1 MAHIVPFKAVRP
13 TADKVH
19 LVASRSYVTYKPADL
34 KRKLSENPFT
44 FIHIINPEF
53 GQPKKS
59 KPNTR
64 QRFAKVRARYEEFL
78 EAGIFEQ
85 DQEDAYYI
93 YRQTTPD
100 ASFTGVICGVSI
112 EEYEQGKIK
121 IHEHTLTKR
130 EEVFCEYLDTCDF
143 NAEPVLL
150 TYRENN
156 VEAKTM
162 IGAETANRPAYDFTT
177 TDYIRHQLWVITRP
191 SSIETLT
198 QSFAHIGQ
206 LYIAD
211 GHHRM
216 ASSAKLGLRRRAD
229 NPDDKDAPHNFALA
243 MLIPDELLQ
252 IEPFHRLISV
262 GAAMGDDEILKNLE
276 RDFAVTKSPEA
287 VIPDEKRLW
296 GMRLSSGWYALKLKI
311 PHRTESKSGQLD
323 ATILTE
329 HILRPIFGIEDEKTD
344 KRIQFIPGNEPIAPV
359 ASAIDKG
366 IATALFTLHRVD
378 SEELF
383 AVADA
388 GEVMPPKSTWIAPK
402 LRSGLTIMPLS

>member
-19 LVASRSYVTYKPADL
+19 LVASRSYVSYKPADL
-34 KRKLSENPFT
+34 KRKLTENPFT

-53 GQPKKS
+53 GEATKS
-59 KPNTR
+59 KPNSR
-64 QRFAKVRARYEEFL
+64 QRFEKVRSKYEEFL
-78 EAGIFEQ
+78 NEGIFEQ
-85 DQEDAYYI
+85 DEEAAFYI
-93 YRQTTPD
+93 YRQITPD
-100 ASFTGVICGVSI
+100 AVFTGVVCGVSI
-112 EEYEQGKIK
+112 QEYEEGKIK

-156 VEAKTM
+156 AEAKTM
-162 IGAETANRPAYDFTT
+162 ISAETANRPEYDFTT
-177 TDYIRHQLWVITRP
+177 TDRIRHQLWVVTRA

-198 QSFAHIGQ
+198 KSFARITQ

-216 ASSAKLGLRRRAD
+216 ASSAKLGMRRRAGQPND
-229 NPDDKDAPHNFALA
+229 EEAPYNFALA

-262 GAAMGDDEILKNLE
+262 GAAMDDPAILRELE
-276 RDFAVTKSPEA
+276 KTFTVVQAAQP
-287 VIPDEKRLW
+287 VIPDQKRLW
-296 GMRLSSGWYALKLKI
+296 GMRLASGWYTLRLKS
-311 PHRTESKSGQLD
+311 PHRSETKSGQLD

-329 HILRPIFGIEDEKTD
+329 HILKPVFGIADEKTD
-344 KRIQFIPGNEPIAPV
+344 KRIQFIPGNEPLGPV
-359 ASAIDKG
+359 EIGINKG
-366 IATALFTLHRVD
+366 ISTALFTLHRVD
-378 SEELF
+378 AEELF